1 MQQSS
6 PITQKTTQNE
16 LLLNKLLEFYSVS
29 ENMEKFLKV
38 IDGESVSLR
47 IIDWFVTNY
56 AKEFLTVYSIPAK
69 YHSGTVFNGETDRER
84 FSVFKSYR
92 LELKAYGKVRF
103 DPFCRRER
111 IMIPYN
117 AETNIETTIGQL
129 NFFKWT
135 IENQIIEYIEA
146 NYDAIEADMNTRNSI
161 SKRKSSDSESS
172 TENNKTRKRREEL
185 SVSAYKSVIKE
196 SVKIVVK
203 FN

>member
-1 MQQSS
+1 MQTATFT
-6 PITQKTTQNE
+6 PKTTQNE
-16 LLLNKLLEFYSVS
+16 LLLNKLLDFYSCS
-29 ENMEKFLKV
+29 DNMDKFLNV
-38 IDGESVSLR
+38 INGESVSLR

-69 YHSGTVFNGETDRER
+69 NHCGTVFNGETDRER

-111 IMIPYN
+111 IVIPYN
-117 AETNIETTIGQL
+117 TESNIETTIGQL

-135 IENQIIEYIEA
+135 IENQVLEYIGA
-146 NYDAIEADMNTRNSI
+146 NYEAIETDMNTRNSI

-172 TENNKTRKRREEL
+172 TDSNNKTRKKREEL

>member
-1 MQQSS
+1 MQTST
-6 PITQKTTQNE
+6 ITHKSTQNE
-16 LLLNKLLEFYSVS
+16 LLLSKLLEFYSVS
-29 ENMEKFLKV
+29 ENMDKFLKV
-38 IDGESVSLR
+38 INGESVSLR

-69 YHSGTVFNGETDRER
+69 YQSGTVFNGETDKER

-103 DPFCRRER
+103 DPFCRRDR
-111 IMIPYN
+111 ITIPYN
-117 AETNIETTIGQL
+117 TDTNVETTIGQL

-135 IENQIIEYIEA
+135 IENQIIEYIES
-146 NYDAIEADMNTRNSI
+146 NYDTIETDMNTRNSI

-172 TENNKTRKRREEL
+172 TESNKTRKRREEL

>member
-1 MQQSS
+1 MQSNTF
-6 PITQKTTQNE
+6 TQKTTQNE
-16 LLLNKLLEFYSVS
+16 LLLNKLLDFYSIP
-29 ENMEKFLKV
+29 ENMDKFLKV
-38 IDGESVSLR
+38 INGETVSLR

-56 AKEFLTVYSIPAK
+56 AKEYLTVYSIPAK
-69 YHSGTVFNGETDRER
+69 NNCGTVFNGETDRER

-103 DPFCRRER
+103 DPFCRRDR
-111 IMIPYN
+111 IFIPYSDE
-117 AETNIETTIGQL
+117 ANIETTIGQL

-135 IENQIIEYIEA
+135 IENQILEYIEA
-146 NYDAIEADMNTRNSI
+146 NYKAIESDMNTRNSI

-172 TENNKTRKRREEL
+172 TDSNNKTRKRREEL

>member
-1 MQQSS
+1 
-6 PITQKTTQNE
+6 
-16 LLLNKLLEFYSVS
+16 
-29 ENMEKFLKV
+29 
-38 IDGESVSLR
+38 
-47 IIDWFVTNY
+47 
-56 AKEFLTVYSIPAK
+56 VYSIPAK

-117 AETNIETTIGQL
+117 SEANIETTIGQL

-135 IENQIIEYIEA
+135 IENQIIEYIEG
-146 NYDAIEADMNTRNSI
+146 NYDAIEEDMNTRNSI

-172 TENNKTRKRREEL
+172 TDSINKTRKRREEL

>member
-1 MQQSS
+1 MQSNTF
-6 PITQKTTQNE
+6 TQKTTQNE
-16 LLLNKLLEFYSVS
+16 LLLNKLLDFYSIP
-29 ENMEKFLKV
+29 ENMDKFLKV
-38 IDGESVSLR
+38 INGETVSLR

-56 AKEFLTVYSIPAK
+56 AKEYLTVYSIPAK
-69 YHSGTVFNGETDRER
+69 NNCGTVFNGETDRER

-103 DPFCRRER
+103 DPFCRRDR
-111 IMIPYN
+111 IVIPYSDE
-117 AETNIETTIGQL
+117 ANIETTIGQL

-135 IENQIIEYIEA
+135 IENQILEYIEA
-146 NYDAIEADMNTRNSI
+146 NYKAIESDMNTRNSI

-172 TENNKTRKRREEL
+172 TDSNNKTRKRREEL

>member
-1 MQQSS
+1 MD
-6 PITQKTTQNE
+6 
-16 LLLNKLLEFYSVS
+16 
-29 ENMEKFLKV
+29 KFLKV
-38 IDGESVSLR
+38 INGETVSLR

-56 AKEFLTVYSIPAK
+56 AKEYLTVYSIPAK
-69 YHSGTVFNGETDRER
+69 NNCGTVFNGETDRER

-103 DPFCRRER
+103 DPFCRRDR
-111 IMIPYN
+111 IVIPYSDE
-117 AETNIETTIGQL
+117 ANIETTIGQL

-135 IENQIIEYIEA
+135 IENQILEYIEA
-146 NYDAIEADMNTRNSI
+146 NYKAIESDMNTRNSI

-172 TENNKTRKRREEL
+172 TDSNNKTRKRREEL

>member
-1 MQQSS
+1 MQSNTF
-6 PITQKTTQNE
+6 TQKTTQNE
-16 LLLNKLLEFYSVS
+16 LLLNKLLDFYSIP
-29 ENMEKFLKV
+29 ENMDKFLKV
-38 IDGESVSLR
+38 INGETVSLR

-56 AKEFLTVYSIPAK
+56 AKEYLTVYSIPAK
-69 YHSGTVFNGETDRER
+69 NNCGTVFNGETDRER

-103 DPFCRRER
+103 DPFCRRDR
-111 IMIPYN
+111 IVIPYSD
-117 AETNIETTIGQL
+117 EVNIETTIGQL

-135 IENQIIEYIEA
+135 IENQILEYIEA
-146 NYDAIEADMNTRNSI
+146 NYKAIESDMNTRNSI

-172 TENNKTRKRREEL
+172 TDSNNKTRKRREEL